1 MAELRDR
8 RNQKFNAISTVNAP
22 AKKGGAGGCYTW
34 GTAMDVMDYQPVG
47 TTFTKVH
54 TAAAPMYTQTIP
66 AAATSPMT
74 VNLADAGQFPALG
87 SIAIAPA
94 ATSWGPP
101 GPLAI
106 PTQSN
111 VAMSDDRVRS
121 IEGGF
126 DAQHPRNTFARLPRT
141 SVAPQ
146 TVSGAQ
152 QFAIDWTQAG
162 TTSLQQ
168 VALHAGSNAA
178 HLSPYVQP
186 AQQVPLSVLQQ
197 TPQVSARQFI
207 VPAANRG
214 YQYQTTN
221 QTKPGYVRPMVLQ
234 ARGR

>member
-1 MAELRDR
+1 MADLRDR

-34 GTAMDVMDYQPVG
+34 GTAMDVMDYQPAG
-47 TTFTKVH
+47 TTFTKVQ
-54 TAAAPMYTQTIP
+54 TAAAPSCTQTVP
-66 AAATSPMT
+66 AVATSPLT
-74 VNLADAGQFPALG
+74 FSLADAAQFPALG
-87 SIAIAPA
+87 SVTIAPA

-101 GPLAI
+101 GQVSI

-111 VAMSDDRVRS
+111 VALAHDCVRN

-141 SVAPQ
+141 SCAPQ

-168 VALHAGSNAA
+168 VALHAGSSAA
-178 HLSPYVQP
+178 HLGPYVQP
-186 AQQVPLSVLQQ
+186 AQQVPLSVLHQI
-197 TPQVSARQFI
+197 PQVSARQFI
-207 VPAANRG
+207 QPAANRG

-234 ARGR
+234 GRGR